1 MHYNVQSIVP
11 KLNVLLTE
19 LYEFDILAFSETWLS
34 LVVNH
39 DDLLMQSYQ
48 IPEHKDRVGD
58 NHGGVILHVKESIHY
73 TRRNDLEP
81 VGTESIWIDL
91 ILRHKHLLFGLFL
104 QTTQLRF
111 CILFI
116 YTLYVNIKIGK
127 NSC

>member
-39 DDLLMQSYQ
+39 VDLLMQSYQ

-91 ILRHKHLLFGLFL
+91 ILRHKH
-104 QTTQLRF
+104 
-111 CILFI
+111 
-116 YTLYVNIKIGK
+116 
-127 NSC
+127 